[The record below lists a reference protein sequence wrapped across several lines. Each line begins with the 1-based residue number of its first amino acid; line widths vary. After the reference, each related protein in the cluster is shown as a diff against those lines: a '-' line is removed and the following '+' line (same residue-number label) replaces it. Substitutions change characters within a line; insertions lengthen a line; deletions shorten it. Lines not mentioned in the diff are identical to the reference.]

1 MVAYINLVILGVYI
15 QYSIGTPT
23 SDADDIAQQM
33 GILRRQFEHLNQD
46 LIQVNQKLDST
57 SEQNV
62 NLMEKMNALEKDNT
76 KLRLVVHSTSK
87 TNAELLDRVHALEE
101 ENYVIKK
108 TIYNFRHPDWNFD
121 TLNRKAKTPTKE
133 VFLQQENDNLVNKQ
147 LYSKDE
153 EHVKMVQKLNGSKM
167 MKESTHLQKRLL
179 QNTFTTTTP
188 TISKVAF
195 SVALTGGLVLL
206 GTHQVIEYNTVYT
219 NIGNSYD
226 VRHGHFIVPT
236 TGVYLLSYTI
246 MTATDVEAYIEM
258 VKNGV
263 QISVVYCSSNKMDMD
278 SQTTV
283 QSLQRGDIVWIR
295 HVNGGTP
302 TLNGYGPY
310 NTFAGV
316 FLYDV

>member
-1 MVAYINLVILGVYI
+1 MVAYIILVILGIYF

-33 GILRRQFEHLNQD
+33 SILRRQFEHLNQD

-62 NLMEKMNALEKDNT
+62 NLMKKMNALEKDNT

-87 TNAELLDRVHALEE
+87 TNSELLDRVHALEE

-108 TIYNFRHPDWNFD
+108 TVYNFRHPDWNFD
-121 TLNRKAKTPTKE
+121 TLNGKAKTPTKE
-133 VFLQQENDNLVNKQ
+133 VFLQQENDTPLTNNYIEFDFNTNIL
-147 LYSKDE
+147 
-153 EHVKMVQKLNGSKM
+153 
-167 MKESTHLQKRLL
+167 STV
-179 QNTFTTTTP
+179 TTSIP

-206 GTHQVIEYNTVYT
+206 GTHQVIEYNKVYT

-226 VRHGHFIVPT
+226 VRHGHFIVPS
-236 TGVYLLSYTI
+236 TGMFLLSFTV
-246 MTATDVEAYIEM
+246 MTATDIQAYIQM

-263 QISVVYCSSNKMDMD
+263 EISSVYCSSNRNDMD

-283 QSLQRGDIVWIR
+283 HLLQKGDVVWIR
-295 HVNGGTP
+295 HADGGTP
-302 TLNGYGPY
+302 TLNGNDPY
-310 NTFAGV
+310 NTFTGV
-316 FLYDV
+316 LLYDV